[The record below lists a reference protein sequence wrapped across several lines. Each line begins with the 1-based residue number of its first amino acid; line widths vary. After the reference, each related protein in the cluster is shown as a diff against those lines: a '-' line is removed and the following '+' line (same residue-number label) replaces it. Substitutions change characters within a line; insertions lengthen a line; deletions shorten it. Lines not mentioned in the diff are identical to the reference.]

1 MGRRGVTRIHVVIP
15 AYNEE
20 AVLPDCLRSIRCAA
34 SAVDVP
40 VTICLVLDG
49 CTDAS
54 EASSGM
60 ADAVVRTD
68 ARNVGVARAAGF
80 AAVEQLDA
88 AWLVTTDADCVVDT
102 TWLQRH
108 LAHARSGADAVCG
121 TVEVDDWSGF
131 DHEVRLRYDAGYES
145 RDGHRHVHGANLG
158 FTSDAYRAVGG
169 FRPLALREDVDLV
182 GRLDRAG
189 YDVRRVGD
197 LPVRTSSRLDSRL
210 SGGFGDHLRELADQG
225 QQ

>member
-1 MGRRGVTRIHVVIP
+1 MGRRRIRRIHVVVP
-15 AYNEE
+15 AYNEA
-20 AVLPDCLRSIRCAA
+20 AVLPNCLHSIRCAA
-34 SAVDVP
+34 AAVDVP
-40 VTICLVLDG
+40 VTIGLVLDG
-49 CTDAS
+49 CTDS
-54 EASSGM
+54 SDASSAL
-60 ADAVVRTD
+60 ADAVVLVD

-121 TVEVDDWSGF
+121 TVEVGDWSGF
-131 DHEVRLRYDAGYES
+131 DHGVRARYEAHYDS

-158 FTSDAYRAVGG
+158 FTSDAYSSVGG
-169 FRPLALREDVDLV
+169 FHALALGEDVDLV
-182 GRLDRAG
+182 TRLDRAG

-197 LPVRTSSRLDSRL
+197 VPVRTSSRLDSRVR
-210 SGGFGDHLRELADQG
+210 GGFGDYLRDLAEQG